1 MEDRLLIQANK
12 LSYKINDSKLFSN
25 FSLSLSAGQA
35 IHIKGSN
42 GSGKSTLL
50 RILGGI
56 TEPSKGFVDKKPN
69 INLSYLGHKNA
80 LKTYLTVRDNLILLN
95 LKGKRE
101 INNLLDLFGLNDRLD
116 IVTGNLS
123 FGQQKK
129 LALIRIFINKS
140 DLILLD
146 EPFVGLD
153 SETQQILSNFLNK
166 KVSEGV
172 GLIFTSHIAANIQA
186 NTVSISS

>member
-12 LSYKINDSKLFSN
+12 LSYKINDNKLFSN

-153 SETQQILSNFLNK
+153 SETQEILSNFLNK

-172 GLIFTSHIAANIQA
+172 GLIFTSHITANIQA